1 MQENR
6 KSERKIK
13 MEKKDR
19 KKYAVLTVIS
29 ICLCLIGGLLAN
41 LAQTDMGNVTKK
53 TILFES
59 ASGHTISADL
69 LIPDSADKESP
80 APAIIWAHGGNV
92 NKERSDN
99 FQIE

>member
-69 LIPDSADKESP
+69 LIPPRSSSYSQALPQKLEPQLFGSLPSAFGS
-80 APAIIWAHGGNV
+80 
-92 NKERSDN
+92 
-99 FQIE
+99 FQI

>member
-59 ASGHTISADL
+59 ASGHTISTVAYFKSYRPIFWDETR
-69 LIPDSADKESP
+69 DCKY
-80 APAIIWAHGGNV
+80 
-92 NKERSDN
+92 
-99 FQIE
+99 